1 MLTVFQES
9 FHPSLDTAVS
19 HALLRHA
26 AEISTTETLR
36 IYRPTEVV
44 AFGKRDAVAAGFQLA
59 VRSARVAGYESV
71 VRLAGGRAAVFHQET
86 IAFGWTIPCSDPRTG
101 ISERF
106 KRLSGLLVKTFR
118 DLGADARIGEVPGE
132 YCPGEFSI
140 NLDGTSKVMGVG
152 QRLIAGAVH
161 VGGVI
166 VVDGGSL
173 IADVLVPVYR
183 DLGVDWN
190 PLTSGDLRSA
200 VPGLTWDATRDAVL
214 ESFAQIADIEY
225 KPLPTEILERA
236 KTLEPQHSVSD
247 V

>member
-1 MLTVFQES
+1 VLTVFQES
-9 FHPSLDTAVS
+9 FRPSLDTAVS

-26 AEISTTETLR
+26 TENSAGETLR

-44 AFGKRDAVAAGFQLA
+44 AFGKRDTVAPGFQLA
-59 VRSARVAGYESV
+59 VRSAHAAGYESV
-71 VRLAGGRAAVFHQET
+71 VRLAGGRAAVFHRET
-86 IAFGWTIPCSDPRTG
+86 IAFGWTIPSSDPRTG
-101 ISERF
+101 ITDRF
-106 KRLSGLLVKTFR
+106 KRLSELLVKTFR

-140 NLDGTSKVMGVG
+140 NLGGTIKVMGVG

-166 VVDGGSL
+166 VVDGGSQ

-183 DLGVDWN
+183 DLGIDWN

-200 VPGLTWDATRDAVL
+200 IPGLTWETTRDAVL
-214 ESFAQIADIEY
+214 ESFAQLADIEY